1 MDNVVV
7 KIIGLQKDIYGE
19 ETCIKTTV
27 LGRYYLKN
35 DVHYLTYIDEQ
46 LSQEGAPTTTLLK
59 VYSDHII
66 LARMGN
72 VEQRQVFRLG
82 QKTSSTYVTPY
93 GNMELSILT
102 RQITTD
108 FRMIS
113 GAIDIAY
120 DLEVDGQWQSEN
132 VLSITIQEGQNCG
145 H

>member
-7 KIIGLQKDIYGE
+7 KIIGVQKDIYGE
-19 ETCIKTTV
+19 ETCIETTV

-35 DVHYLTYIDEQ
+35 GVHYLTYIDEP
-46 LSQEGAPTTTLLK
+46 LSREGFQTTTLLK

-66 LARMGN
+66 LARTGN

-82 QKTSSTYVTPY
+82 DRTSSTYATPY

-102 RQITTD
+102 RQIKAD
-108 FRMIS
+108 FRVAS

-132 VLSITIQEGQNCG
+132 VLSITIQEGQHFG